1 MRQSL
6 TTVCYRAGVMVSVF
20 GKWLLRLSLAL
31 LAFAPVSASAQELL
45 LNRSFETPVT
55 PANGNNFYA
64 TISDWT
70 VINVAPAAAQPF
82 NVVRPFAGYAN
93 NPTVTPTGGGV
104 QYLDINSA
112 SGTIRQT
119 ITVPSNGMIDISGWF
134 SVRDLQQA
142 LTGLNINIRTTGGTL
157 VATTSTSFAATDPL
171 GLWKQAASANIPLA
185 AGSYIFEVDIPNFA
199 NVDLFS
205 AVFKPALVVTKT
217 SLPFSDPSNGTT
229 NPKLIPGGIA
239 EYTISATS
247 PASYSVSAGTVAI
260 VDTTPANTDLVLTDI
275 GAAGSGPAAFNAG
288 SSGMAYSFAS
298 LGSATDDIDFSNNG
312 GASWTYTP
320 TANANG
326 VDPAVTTVRLR
337 PRLAMAAG
345 TTIGFRLRYRIR

>member
-1 MRQSL
+1 
-6 TTVCYRAGVMVSVF
+6 MVGVF
-20 GKWLLRLSLAL
+20 GNWLLRLSFAL
-31 LAFAPVSASAQELL
+31 LALVPATANAQELL

-55 PANGNNFYA
+55 PANGNNFYT
-64 TISDWT
+64 TIPDWT
-70 VINVAPAAAQPF
+70 VINVTPAAAQPF

-112 SGTIRQT
+112 SGSIRQT
-119 ITVPSNGMIDISGWF
+119 ITLPSNGMIDISGWF
-134 SVRDLQQA
+134 SIRDFQQA

-205 AVFKPALVVTKT
+205 AVFKPALAVTKT

-229 NPKLIPGGIA
+229 NPKLIPGGIT
-239 EYTISATS
+239 EYTISATA
-247 PASYSVSAGTVAI
+247 PASYSVSAGTVVI
-260 VDTTPANTDLVLTDI
+260 VDATPANTDLVVTDI
-275 GAAGSGPAAFNAG
+275 GGAGSGPTAFNAG
-288 SSGMAYSFAS
+288 TSGMAYSFS
-298 LGSATDDIDFSNNG
+298 GLGNAGDDIDFSNNG
-312 GASWTYTP
+312 GTSWTYAP
-320 TANANG
+320 TANGNG
-326 VDPAVTTVRLR
+326 VDPAVTHVRLR
-337 PRLAMAAG
+337 PRLTMAAG
-345 TTIGFRLRYRIR
+345 STIAFRLRYRIR